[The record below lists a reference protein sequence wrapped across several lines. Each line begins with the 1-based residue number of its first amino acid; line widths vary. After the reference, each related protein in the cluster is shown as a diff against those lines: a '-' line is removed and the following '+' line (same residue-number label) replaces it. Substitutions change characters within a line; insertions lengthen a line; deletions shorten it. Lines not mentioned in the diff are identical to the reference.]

1 MCWIR
6 PDSEQKLHVGTVC
19 TAKRT
24 APPVVSVHVGLGS
37 LALMPIVPVSGFEVK
52 VKQVLLQPVSQTAN
66 SNAAQNGTW

>member
-1 MCWIR
+1 
-6 PDSEQKLHVGTVC
+6 
-19 TAKRT
+19 
-24 APPVVSVHVGLGS
+24 LGS